1 MRTCALAFGEVA
13 CHFVKVSARGKQW
26 KQKYASKRGKGKAM
40 AVLAA
45 KLGRSVYHLLRK
57 EEAFD
62 EERFWNSGARSWRKE
77 SAVAEGVKTRS

>member
-1 MRTCALAFGEVA
+1 VA

-26 KQKYASKRGKGKAM
+26 KQKYASKHGKGKAM

-62 EERFWNSGARSWRKE
+62 EERFWNSGAGSWRKE
-77 SAVAEGVKTRS
+77 SAVAQGVKTRS